1 MAVDKKEF
9 SKQESVIFSTHE
21 LQRIFH
27 TTDQTILIPAAF
39 VLHSKECSSKLSI
52 RTAEEFLS
60 SDLFPE
66 RVKDVIFRVK
76 EQIWPAVSE
85 RPANLSAEELYCFIL
100 YYTEADRYKGDA
112 VTPGSLLELS
122 AQILNI
128 TKTDSVL
135 DIGCGAISFFI
146 SLSENDRIAKFYGV
160 DINSSLIDI
169 AYLKA
174 YVLKQNIWLENTN
187 IFDYNDR
194 GRFNK
199 IFSNYS
205 FLPSNADY
213 SMRGFRV
220 AAGDQFGLSDEAVQK
235 ASSDWLFN
243 MKIVDLLAED
253 GKAVAIMRNGS
264 TWNRPDTKIRQFFVE
279 NGFIEAVITLPIK
292 LFSSFSIST
301 TLIVLSKNNKG
312 VRMIDAG
319 ELYDKAG
326 RVNVITA
333 EHISEIVDLLNA
345 DGDCSVYKTNTE
357 IAECEYVLNPS
368 RYMSSA
374 PQFSEGTPLKDFATI
389 SRGAQLK
396 ADAIEEMKS
405 ETPTS
410 YRYITL
416 SDISD
421 GSVAYNDGQYIT
433 PIDNKLKKYCIG
445 KNSIVISKIGS
456 PNFKSAVVT
465 PESDEFI
472 LVNGNLYI
480 IELDESKADANYI
493 QAFLDSNSGRAIL
506 DGLYTGNAMKT
517 LPVKDLSEIRIPL
530 PEMEV
535 QKAIGD
541 EYAVTAMRVS
551 RIKAEL
557 VQATA
562 EMRKIF
568 DQKYRTEQE

>member
-39 VLHSKECSSKLSI
+39 VLHSKACSSKLSI

-85 RPANLSAEELYCFIL
+85 RPANLSVEELYCFIL

-146 SLSENDRIAKFYGV
+146 SLLENDRIAKFYGV

-194 GRFNK
+194 GSFNK

-243 MKIVDLLAED
+243 TKIVDLLAED

-264 TWNRPDTKIRQFFVE
+264 TWNRPDSKIRRFFVE

-301 TLIVLSKNNKG
+301 TLIVLSKNNNG

-326 RVNVITA
+326 RVNVITP
-333 EHISEIVDLLNA
+333 EYISKIVDLLKS
-345 DGDCSVYKTNTE
+345 DGDCSVYKTNKE
-357 IAECEYVLNPS
+357 IADCEYVLNPS

-374 PQFSEGTPLKDFATI
+374 PEFSDGVQLKDFAKVL
-389 SRGAQLK
+389 RGAQLR
-396 ADAIEEMKS
+396 ADTIEEMKS
-405 ETPTS
+405 ETPTG
-410 YRYITL
+410 YRFITL

-421 GSVAYNDGQYIT
+421 GSVTYSDSQYIL
-433 PIDNKLKKYCIG
+433 PVDNKLMKYCLG
-445 KNSIVISKIGS
+445 DNSIVISKIGS
-456 PNFKSAVVT
+456 PNFKSAVVK
-465 PESDEFI
+465 PKDDERI
-472 LVNGNLYI
+472 LANGNLYI
-480 IELDESKADANYI
+480 IEIDKKKADANYI
-493 QAFLDSNSGRAIL
+493 QAFLDSDSGRAIL

-530 PEMEV
+530 PDMKV

-541 EYAVTAMRVS
+541 EYAATAMRVS
-551 RIKAEL
+551 HIKAEL
-557 VQATA
+557 AQATA

-568 DQKYRTEQE
+568 DQNYRVGQE